1 MFVSDP
7 TPEERADTLANTEC
21 PHWSEAV
28 PYTCKSECPRC
39 VGKEIRA
46 ATAAERERCVSKIE
60 PVLSALRDGGNSG
73 WVDDDILESIIAAI
87 RAEPEGVAREAPE
100 SGASGG

>member
-1 MFVSDP
+1 MTDQP

-28 PYTCKSECPRC
+28 PYTCKSECPCC

-46 ATAAERERCVSKIE
+46 AVGAEREE
-60 PVLSALRDGGNSG
+60 
-73 WVDDDILESIIAAI
+73 ILLMADRFDFIDEYAAAI
-87 RAEPEGVAREAPE
+87 RARGE
-100 SGASGG
+100 SDDA